1 MTRFLSLFLFLSA
14 ALSLSAQHVR
24 SVAGFPAAEPGY
36 SLGVSACY
44 AGQIGDYLV
53 VAGGCNFPEAGKPK
67 KYYAGVYAARMDR
80 ATLQWRLVGFLPEAA
95 AYGATVTC
103 GDSLLFLGGN
113 NTDHAL
119 AAVYSVRLN
128 SVGTD
133 VLINRLADLPA
144 TADNMA
150 VALVGNDIFVV
161 GGNQNG
167 KPSADVLRY
176 KLGANSVNQCSNTI
190 AQCSNSVNQ
199 CSNTIAQCSNSVNQC
214 SNRIAQCSN
223 SVNQGANS
231 TSSADLRIPGAP
243 RVQPVAAAYNDK
255 LYVWGGFYA
264 DGEQSKVHTDGYVY
278 DVNAKEW
285 GALSAPCSA
294 DGEEMTLSG
303 GIAWADGDHLYAT
316 GGVNRTIF
324 LDAISGRYECV
335 KKDDY
340 LKQPIDWY
348 KFSGNLYVFDAVAGQ
363 WLTTTFANQALARAG
378 AQAVP
383 TTLGVYYIGGELKPA
398 LRTPQIVLVEN

>member
-1 MTRFLSLFLFLSA
+1 MNRFLSLFLFLSA

-24 SVAGFPAAEPGY
+24 SVVGFPAAEPGY

-95 AYGATVTC
+95 AYGATVAS
-103 GDSLLFLGGN
+103 GDSLLFIGGN

-128 SVGTD
+128 SAGTD

-150 VALVGNDIFVV
+150 VALVGNDVFVV

-176 KLGANSVNQCSNTI
+176 KLGA
-190 AQCSNSVNQ
+190 
-199 CSNTIAQCSNSVNQC
+199 
-214 SNRIAQCSN
+214 
-223 SVNQGANS
+223 S
-231 TSSADLRIPGAP
+231 TVSSANLRIPGAP

-285 GALSAPCSA
+285 GALSAPHSV

-363 WLTTTFANQALARAG
+363 WLTTTFANQTLARAG

-383 TTLGVYYIGGELKPA
+383 TQLGVYYIGGELKPA
-398 LRTPQIVLVEN
+398 LRTPQIVIIEN

>member
-1 MTRFLSLFLFLSA
+1 MTRLLSLFLFLSA

-176 KLGANSVNQCSNTI
+176 KLGA
-190 AQCSNSVNQ
+190 
-199 CSNTIAQCSNSVNQC
+199 
-214 SNRIAQCSN
+214 
-223 SVNQGANS
+223 S
-231 TSSADLRIPGAP
+231 TVSSADLRIPGAP

-294 DGEEMTLSG
+294 NGEEMTLSG

-363 WLTTTFANQALARAG
+363 WLTTTFVNQALARAG

-383 TTLGVYYIGGELKPA
+383 TPLGVYYIGGELKPA
-398 LRTPQIVLVEN
+398 LRTPQIVIIEN

>member
-1 MTRFLSLFLFLSA
+1 MNKLLSLFLFLSA
-14 ALSLSAQHVR
+14 ALPLSAQHVR

-36 SLGVSACY
+36 SLGVSAFY

-67 KYYAGVYAARMDR
+67 KYYAGVYAARIDR
-80 ATLQWRLVGFLPEAA
+80 ATLQWRLVGFLPEPA
-95 AYGATVTC
+95 AYGATIAS
-103 GDSLLFLGGN
+103 GDSLLFIGGN
-113 NTDHAL
+113 NTEHAL

-133 VLINRLADLPA
+133 VLINRLTDLPA

-150 VALVGNDIFVV
+150 VALAGNDVFVV
-161 GGNQNG
+161 GGNQDG

-176 KLGANSVNQCSNTI
+176 KLGANSVNQAT
-190 AQCSNSVNQ
+190 
-199 CSNTIAQCSNSVNQC
+199 
-214 SNRIAQCSN
+214 
-223 SVNQGANS
+223 NS
-231 TSSADLRIPGAP
+231 TSAVNLRIPGAP

-378 AQAVP
+378 AQVVP

-398 LRTPQIVLVEN
+398 LRTPQIVIVEK

>member
-1 MTRFLSLFLFLSA
+1 MNRFLSLFLFLSA

-24 SVAGFPAAEPGY
+24 SVVGFPAAEPGY

-95 AYGATVTC
+95 AYGATVAC

-113 NTDHAL
+113 NTDHDL

-128 SVGTD
+128 SAGTD
-133 VLINRLADLPA
+133 VSINRLADLPA

-150 VALVGNDIFVV
+150 VALAGNDVFVV

-176 KLGANSVNQCSNTI
+176 KLGA
-190 AQCSNSVNQ
+190 
-199 CSNTIAQCSNSVNQC
+199 
-214 SNRIAQCSN
+214 
-223 SVNQGANS
+223 S
-231 TSSADLRIPGAP
+231 TVSSANLRIPGAP

-278 DVNAKEW
+278 DVNTKEW
-285 GALSAPCSA
+285 GALSAPRSV

-303 GIAWADGDHLYAT
+303 GIAWADGEHLYAT

-363 WLTTTFANQALARAG
+363 WLTTTFANQTLARAG

-383 TTLGVYYIGGELKPA
+383 TPLGVYYIGGELKPA
-398 LRTPQIVLVEN
+398 LRTPQIVIIEN

>member
-1 MTRFLSLFLFLSA
+1 MNRFLSLFLFLSA

-80 ATLQWRLVGFLPEAA
+80 ATLQWRLVGFLPEPA
-95 AYGATVTC
+95 AYGATIAS
-103 GDSLLFLGGN
+103 GDSLLFIGGN

-150 VALVGNDIFVV
+150 VALVGNDVFVV

-176 KLGANSVNQCSNTI
+176 KLGA
-190 AQCSNSVNQ
+190 
-199 CSNTIAQCSNSVNQC
+199 
-214 SNRIAQCSN
+214 
-223 SVNQGANS
+223 S
-231 TSSADLRIPGAP
+231 TVSSANLRIPGAP

-278 DVNAKEW
+278 DVNTKEW
-285 GALSAPCSA
+285 GALSAPRSV

-363 WLTTTFANQALARAG
+363 WLTTTFANQTLARAG

-383 TTLGVYYIGGELKPA
+383 TQLGVYYIGGELKPA
-398 LRTPQIVLVEN
+398 LRTPQIVIIEN

>member
-1 MTRFLSLFLFLSA
+1 MNRLLSLFLFLST

-176 KLGANSVNQCSNTI
+176 KLGA
-190 AQCSNSVNQ
+190 
-199 CSNTIAQCSNSVNQC
+199 
-214 SNRIAQCSN
+214 
-223 SVNQGANS
+223 S
-231 TSSADLRIPGAP
+231 TVSSADLRIPGAP

-294 DGEEMTLSG
+294 NGEEMTLSG

-363 WLTTTFANQALARAG
+363 WLTTTFVNQALARAG

-383 TTLGVYYIGGELKPA
+383 TPLGVYYIGGELKPA
-398 LRTPQIVLVEN
+398 LRTPQIVIIEN

>member
-1 MTRFLSLFLFLSA
+1 MNRFLSLFLFLSA
-14 ALSLSAQHVR
+14 ALPLSAQHVR

-36 SLGVSACY
+36 SLGVSACF

-67 KYYAGVYAARMDR
+67 KYYAGVYAARIDR

-95 AYGATVTC
+95 AYGATVAS
-103 GDSLLFLGGN
+103 GDSLLFIGGN
-113 NTDHAL
+113 NTEHAL

-128 SVGTD
+128 SAGTD
-133 VLINRLADLPA
+133 VSINRLADLPA
-144 TADNMA
+144 TVDNMA
-150 VALVGNDIFVV
+150 VALAGNDVFVV

-167 KPSADVLRY
+167 KPSNAVLRY
-176 KLGANSVNQCSNTI
+176 ELG
-190 AQCSNSVNQ
+190 SNSVNQ
-199 CSNTIAQCSNSVNQC
+199 ASKTIAQG
-214 SNRIAQCSN
+214 SN

-285 GALSAPCSA
+285 GALAAPRSA

-303 GIAWADGDHLYAT
+303 GIAWADGNRLYAT

-363 WLTTTFANQALARAG
+363 WLTTTFANQTLARAG

-383 TTLGVYYIGGELKPA
+383 TQLGVYYIGGELKPA
-398 LRTPQIVLVEN
+398 LRTPEIVIIEN

>member
-1 MTRFLSLFLFLSA
+1 MHPLNFITIMTRLLSLFLFLSA

-53 VAGGCNFPEAGKPK
+53 IAGGCNFPEAGKPK

-95 AYGATVTC
+95 AYGATVAS
-103 GDSLLFLGGN
+103 GDSLLFIGGN
-113 NTDHAL
+113 NTNHAL

-128 SVGTD
+128 SAGTD
-133 VLINRLADLPA
+133 VSINRLADLPA

-150 VALVGNDIFVV
+150 VALVGNDVFVV

-176 KLGANSVNQCSNTI
+176 KLGANSVTQG
-190 AQCSNSVNQ
+190 
-199 CSNTIAQCSNSVNQC
+199 
-214 SNRIAQCSN
+214 SN
-223 SVNQGANS
+223 SVNQGATS

-243 RVQPVAAAYNDK
+243 RMQPVAAAYNDK

-278 DVNAKEW
+278 DISSKEW
-285 GALSAPCSA
+285 GALDAPRSA

-363 WLTTTFANQALARAG
+363 WLTTTFANQTLARAG

-383 TTLGVYYIGGELKPA
+383 TPLGVYYIGGELKPA
-398 LRTPQIVLVEN
+398 LRTPQIVIIEN

>member
-1 MTRFLSLFLFLSA
+1 MNRLLSLFLFLSA

-67 KYYAGVYAARMDR
+67 KYYAGVYAARLDR

-176 KLGANSVNQCSNTI
+176 KLGA
-190 AQCSNSVNQ
+190 
-199 CSNTIAQCSNSVNQC
+199 
-214 SNRIAQCSN
+214 
-223 SVNQGANS
+223 S
-231 TSSADLRIPGAP
+231 TVSSANLRIPGAP

-294 DGEEMTLSG
+294 NGEEMTLSG

-363 WLTTTFANQALARAG
+363 WLTTTFVNQALARAG

-383 TTLGVYYIGGELKPA
+383 TPLGVYYIGGELKPA
-398 LRTPQIVLVEN
+398 LRTPQIVIIEN

>member
-14 ALSLSAQHVR
+14 ALPLSAQHVR

-95 AYGATVTC
+95 AYGATVAC
-103 GDSLLFLGGN
+103 GDSLLFIGGN

-128 SVGTD
+128 SAATD
-133 VLINRLADLPA
+133 VSINRLADLPA

-150 VALVGNDIFVV
+150 VALVGNDVFVV
-161 GGNQNG
+161 GGNQDG

-176 KLGANSVNQCSNTI
+176 KLGANSVNQVT
-190 AQCSNSVNQ
+190 
-199 CSNTIAQCSNSVNQC
+199 
-214 SNRIAQCSN
+214 
-223 SVNQGANS
+223 NS

-285 GALSAPCSA
+285 GVLPAPRSV

-363 WLTTTFANQALARAG
+363 WLTTTFANLALARAG

-383 TTLGVYYIGGELKPA
+383 TPLGVYYIGGELKPA
-398 LRTPQIVLVEN
+398 LRTPQIVIIEN

>member
-1 MTRFLSLFLFLSA
+1 MNRFLSLFLFLSA
-14 ALSLSAQHVR
+14 ALPLSAQHVR

-53 VAGGCNFPEAGKPK
+53 VAGGCNFPEAVKPK

-95 AYGATVTC
+95 AYGATVAS
-103 GDSLLFLGGN
+103 GDSLLFIGGN
-113 NTDHAL
+113 NTEHAL

-128 SVGTD
+128 SAGTD
-133 VLINRLADLPA
+133 VSINRLADLPA

-150 VALVGNDIFVV
+150 VALAGNDVFVV

-167 KPSADVLRY
+167 EPSNAVLRY
-176 KLGANSVNQCSNTI
+176 KLG
-190 AQCSNSVNQ
+190 SNSVAQ
-199 CSNTIAQCSNSVNQC
+199 GSNTV
-214 SNRIAQCSN
+214 
-223 SVNQGANS
+223 
-231 TSSADLRIPGAP
+231 SSAELRIPGAP
-243 RVQPVAAAYNDK
+243 RVQPVAVAYNNR

-285 GALSAPCSA
+285 GVLSAPRSA

-303 GIAWADGDHLYAT
+303 GIAWADGAHLYAT

-335 KKDDY
+335 EKNDY
-340 LKQPIDWY
+340 LKQSIDWY

-363 WLTTTFANQALARAG
+363 WLTTTFANKALARAG
-378 AQAVP
+378 AQVVP

-398 LRTPQIVLVEN
+398 LRTPQIVLVEK

>member
-1 MTRFLSLFLFLSA
+1 MNRFLSLFLFLSA
-14 ALSLSAQHVR
+14 ALPLSAQHVR

-53 VAGGCNFPEAGKPK
+53 MAGGCNFPEAGKPK
-67 KYYAGVYAARMDR
+67 KYYAGVYAARIDR
-80 ATLQWRLVGFLPEAA
+80 AALQWRLVGFLPEAA
-95 AYGATVTC
+95 AYGATVAC
-103 GDSLLFLGGN
+103 GDSLLFIGGN
-113 NTDHAL
+113 NTEHAL

-128 SVGTD
+128 STGTD

-150 VALVGNDIFVV
+150 VALAGNDVFVV

-167 KPSADVLRY
+167 KPSNAVLRY
-176 KLGANSVNQCSNTI
+176 QLGANSVAQGLNTI
-190 AQCSNSVNQ
+190 AQGSNLVNQ
-199 CSNTIAQCSNSVNQC
+199 AT
-214 SNRIAQCSN
+214 
-223 SVNQGANS
+223 NS
-231 TSSADLRIPGAP
+231 TSYVDLRIPGAP

-285 GALSAPCSA
+285 GALSAPRSA

-303 GIAWADGDHLYAT
+303 GIAWADGNRLYAT

-335 KKDDY
+335 EKDDY

-363 WLTTTFANQALARAG
+363 WLTTTFANRALARAG
-378 AQAVP
+378 AQVVP

-398 LRTPQIVLVEN
+398 LRTSEIVIIEN

>member
-1 MTRFLSLFLFLSA
+1 MNRLLSLFLFLSA
-14 ALSLSAQHVR
+14 ALPLSAQCVR

-53 VAGGCNFPEAGKPK
+53 VAGGCNFPEAGKSK

-95 AYGATVTC
+95 AYGATVAC

-113 NTDHAL
+113 NTNHAL

-128 SVGTD
+128 SAGTD

-150 VALVGNDIFVV
+150 VALVGNDVFVV

-176 KLGANSVNQCSNTI
+176 KLGA
-190 AQCSNSVNQ
+190 
-199 CSNTIAQCSNSVNQC
+199 
-214 SNRIAQCSN
+214 
-223 SVNQGANS
+223 S
-231 TSSADLRIPGAP
+231 TVSSANLRIPGAP

-285 GALSAPCSA
+285 GALSAPRSA

-383 TTLGVYYIGGELKPA
+383 TTFGVYYIGGELKPE
-398 LRTPQIVLVEN
+398 LRTPQIVIIEN

>member
-1 MTRFLSLFLFLSA
+1 MNRFLSLFLFLSA
-14 ALSLSAQHVR
+14 ALPLSAQHVR

-67 KYYAGVYAARMDR
+67 KYYAGVYAARIDR

-95 AYGATVTC
+95 AYGATVAS
-103 GDSLLFLGGN
+103 GDSLLFIGGN
-113 NTDHAL
+113 NTEHAL

-128 SVGTD
+128 SAGTD
-133 VLINRLADLPA
+133 VSINRLADMPA

-150 VALVGNDIFVV
+150 VALAGNDIFVV

-167 KPSADVLRY
+167 KPSNAVLRY
-176 KLGANSVNQCSNTI
+176 KLGANSVNQAT
-190 AQCSNSVNQ
+190 
-199 CSNTIAQCSNSVNQC
+199 
-214 SNRIAQCSN
+214 
-223 SVNQGANS
+223 NS
-231 TSSADLRIPGAP
+231 TSAVDLRIPGAP
-243 RVQPVAAAYNDK
+243 RVQPVAAVYNNR

-264 DGEQSKVHTDGYVY
+264 DGEQSKVHIDGYVY
-278 DVNAKEW
+278 DIRTKEW
-285 GALSAPCSA
+285 GVLSAPRSV

-303 GIAWADGDHLYAT
+303 GIAWADGAHLYAT

-378 AQAVP
+378 AQVVP

-398 LRTPQIVLVEN
+398 LRTPQIVIIGK

>member
-1 MTRFLSLFLFLSA
+1 MTRFLSLFLFLST
-14 ALSLSAQHVR
+14 ALPLSAQHVR

-44 AGQIGDYLV
+44 AGLIGDYLV

-67 KYYAGVYAARMDR
+67 KYYAGVYTARIDR
-80 ATLQWRLVGFLPEAA
+80 ATLQWRLVGFLPEPA
-95 AYGATVTC
+95 AYGATIAS
-103 GDSLLFLGGN
+103 GDSLLFIGGN
-113 NTDHAL
+113 NNEHAL

-128 SVGTD
+128 SAGTD
-133 VLINRLADLPA
+133 VSINRLADLPA

-150 VALVGNDIFVV
+150 VALAGNDVFVV

-167 KPSADVLRY
+167 KPSNAVLRY
-176 KLGANSVNQCSNTI
+176 KLG
-190 AQCSNSVNQ
+190 SNSVNQ
-199 CSNTIAQCSNSVNQC
+199 AT
-214 SNRIAQCSN
+214 
-223 SVNQGANS
+223 NS
-231 TSSADLRIPGAP
+231 TSSADLRIPGLP

-285 GALSAPCSA
+285 GALSAPHSV

-340 LKQPIDWY
+340 LKQSIDWY

-378 AQAVP
+378 AQVVP

-398 LRTPQIVLVEN
+398 LRTPEIVIIEN

>member
-1 MTRFLSLFLFLSA
+1 MNRFLSLFLFLSA
-14 ALSLSAQHVR
+14 ALPLSAQHVR

-80 ATLQWRLVGFLPEAA
+80 AALQWRLVGFLPEAA
-95 AYGATVTC
+95 AYGATVAS
-103 GDSLLFLGGN
+103 GDSLLFIGGN
-113 NTDHAL
+113 NTEHAL

-128 SVGTD
+128 STGTD
-133 VLINRLADLPA
+133 VSINRLADLPA

-150 VALVGNDIFVV
+150 VALAGNDIFVV

-176 KLGANSVNQCSNTI
+176 QLG
-190 AQCSNSVNQ
+190 SNSVNQ
-199 CSNTIAQCSNSVNQC
+199 AT
-214 SNRIAQCSN
+214 
-223 SVNQGANS
+223 NS
-231 TSSADLRIPGAP
+231 TSYVDLRIPGAP
-243 RVQPVAAAYNDK
+243 RVQPIAAAYNNR

-278 DVNAKEW
+278 DVNVKEW
-285 GALSAPCSA
+285 GALSAPRSA

-303 GIAWADGDHLYAT
+303 GIAWADGNRLYAT

-378 AQAVP
+378 AQVVP

-398 LRTPQIVLVEN
+398 LRTPQIVIIEN

>member
-1 MTRFLSLFLFLSA
+1 MNRFLSLFLFLSA

-95 AYGATVTC
+95 AYGATVAC

-113 NTDHAL
+113 NNEHAL

-128 SVGTD
+128 SAGTD
-133 VLINRLADLPA
+133 VSINRLADLPA

-150 VALVGNDIFVV
+150 VALVGNDVFVV

-176 KLGANSVNQCSNTI
+176 KLGA
-190 AQCSNSVNQ
+190 
-199 CSNTIAQCSNSVNQC
+199 
-214 SNRIAQCSN
+214 
-223 SVNQGANS
+223 S
-231 TSSADLRIPGAP
+231 TVSSANLRIPGAP

-398 LRTPQIVLVEN
+398 LRTPQIVIVEK

>member
-1 MTRFLSLFLFLSA
+1 MNKLLSLFLFLSA
-14 ALSLSAQHVR
+14 ALPLSAQHVR

-53 VAGGCNFPEAGKPK
+53 VAGGCNFPEVGKPK
-67 KYYAGVYAARMDR
+67 KYYAGVYAARIDR

-95 AYGATVTC
+95 AYGATVAS
-103 GDSLLFLGGN
+103 GDSLLFIGGN
-113 NTDHAL
+113 NTEHAL

-128 SVGTD
+128 SAGTD
-133 VLINRLADLPA
+133 VSINRLADLPA

-150 VALVGNDIFVV
+150 VALAENDVFVV

-167 KPSADVLRY
+167 KPSNAVLRY
-176 KLGANSVNQCSNTI
+176 KLGLNSVNQAT
-190 AQCSNSVNQ
+190 
-199 CSNTIAQCSNSVNQC
+199 
-214 SNRIAQCSN
+214 
-223 SVNQGANS
+223 NS
-231 TSSADLRIPGAP
+231 TSAVDFRIPGAP

-285 GALSAPCSA
+285 GALAAPHSA

-303 GIAWADGDHLYAT
+303 GIAWADGNRLYAT

-378 AQAVP
+378 AQVVP

-398 LRTPQIVLVEN
+398 LRTPEIVIIEN

>member
-1 MTRFLSLFLFLSA
+1 MNRFLSLFLFLSA
-14 ALSLSAQHVR
+14 ALPLSAQHVR

-80 ATLQWRLVGFLPEAA
+80 AALQWRLVGFLPEAA
-95 AYGATVTC
+95 AYGATVAC

-128 SVGTD
+128 SAGTD
-133 VLINRLADLPA
+133 VSINRLADLPA

-150 VALVGNDIFVV
+150 VALAGNDIFVV

-167 KPSADVLRY
+167 KPSNAVLRY
-176 KLGANSVNQCSNTI
+176 KLGANSVNQGSNTI
-190 AQCSNSVNQ
+190 VRGLNSVNQ
-199 CSNTIAQCSNSVNQC
+199 ATNSA
-214 SNRIAQCSN
+214 S
-223 SVNQGANS
+223 SV
-231 TSSADLRIPGAP
+231 DIRIPGAP
-243 RVQPVAAAYNDK
+243 RVQPVAAAYNNR

-285 GALSAPCSA
+285 GALAAPRSA

-303 GIAWADGDHLYAT
+303 GIAWADGNHLYAT

-335 KKDDY
+335 EKNDY

-378 AQAVP
+378 AQVVP
-383 TTLGVYYIGGELKPA
+383 TALGVYYIGGELKPA
-398 LRTPQIVLVEN
+398 LRTPQIVIIGK

>member
-1 MTRFLSLFLFLSA
+1 MNRLLSLFLFLFA
-14 ALSLSAQHVR
+14 TLSLSAQRVH
-24 SVAGFPAAEPGY
+24 SVVGFPSAEPGY

-53 VAGGCNFPEAGKPK
+53 MAGGCNFPEAGKPK
-67 KYYAGVYAARMDR
+67 KYYAGVYAARIDR
-80 ATLQWRLVGFLPEAA
+80 EALQWHLVGFLPEPA
-95 AYGATVTC
+95 AYGATVAS
-103 GDSLLFLGGN
+103 GDSLLFIGGN
-113 NTDHAL
+113 NNDHSL
-119 AAVYSVRLN
+119 ASVYSVRLN
-128 SVGTD
+128 AAGTGIA
-133 VLINRLADLPA
+133 LNRLADLSA

-150 VALVGNDIFVV
+150 VALAGTDVFVV

-167 KPSADVLRY
+167 KPSANVLRY
-176 KLGANSVNQCSNTI
+176 QLDSNVTD
-190 AQCSNSVNQ
+190 
-199 CSNTIAQCSNSVNQC
+199 
-214 SNRIAQCSN
+214 
-223 SVNQGANS
+223 QGANS
-231 TSSADLRIPGAP
+231 IAQASNNTAFVTLRIPGAP

-255 LYVWGGFYA
+255 VYVWGGFYA

-278 DVNAKEW
+278 DICTKEW
-285 GALSAPCSA
+285 GVLSAPRSV

-303 GIAWADGDHLYAT
+303 GIAWVDGNRLYAT

-363 WLTTTFANQALARAG
+363 WLTTTFANQTLARAG

-383 TTLGVYYIGGELKPA
+383 TRLGVYYIGGELKPA

>member
-113 NTDHAL
+113 NTDHTL

-176 KLGANSVNQCSNTI
+176 KLGA
-190 AQCSNSVNQ
+190 
-199 CSNTIAQCSNSVNQC
+199 
-214 SNRIAQCSN
+214 
-223 SVNQGANS
+223 S
-231 TSSADLRIPGAP
+231 TVSSANLRIPGAP

-383 TTLGVYYIGGELKPA
+383 TPLGVYYIGGELKPA
-398 LRTPQIVLVEN
+398 LRTPQIVIIEN

>member
-14 ALSLSAQHVR
+14 ALSLSGQHVR
-24 SVAGFPAAEPGY
+24 SVVGFPAAEPGY

-95 AYGATVTC
+95 AYGATIAS
-103 GDSLLFLGGN
+103 GDSLLFIGGN
-113 NTDHAL
+113 NNEHAL

-128 SVGTD
+128 SAGTD
-133 VLINRLADLPA
+133 VSINRLTDLPA

-150 VALVGNDIFVV
+150 VALAGNDVFVV

-167 KPSADVLRY
+167 KPSNAVLRY
-176 KLGANSVNQCSNTI
+176 KLGANSVNQGSNSV
-190 AQCSNSVNQ
+190 AQGSNSVNQ
-199 CSNTIAQCSNSVNQC
+199 CSNTIAQGL
-214 SNRIAQCSN
+214 N

-231 TSSADLRIPGAP
+231 TSSANLRIPGAP

-285 GALSAPCSA
+285 GTLSAPHSV

-303 GIAWADGDHLYAT
+303 GIAWADGNRLYAT

-383 TTLGVYYIGGELKPA
+383 TKLGAYYIGGELKPA

>member
-1 MTRFLSLFLFLSA
+1 MNRFLSLFLFLSA
-14 ALSLSAQHVR
+14 ALPLSAQHVR

-67 KYYAGVYAARMDR
+67 KYYAGVYAARIDR

-95 AYGATVTC
+95 AYGATVAS
-103 GDSLLFLGGN
+103 GDSLLFIGGN
-113 NTDHAL
+113 NTEHVL

-128 SVGTD
+128 SAGTD
-133 VLINRLADLPA
+133 VSINQLADLPA

-150 VALVGNDIFVV
+150 VALAGNDIFVV

-167 KPSADVLRY
+167 KPSNAVLRY
-176 KLGANSVNQCSNTI
+176 KLGANSVNQAT
-190 AQCSNSVNQ
+190 
-199 CSNTIAQCSNSVNQC
+199 
-214 SNRIAQCSN
+214 
-223 SVNQGANS
+223 NS
-231 TSSADLRIPGAP
+231 TSAVDLRIPGAP
-243 RVQPVAAAYNDK
+243 RVQPVAAAYNNK

-278 DVNAKEW
+278 DVNTKEW
-285 GALSAPCSA
+285 GALAAPRSA
-294 DGEEMTLSG
+294 DGDEMTLSG
-303 GIAWADGDHLYAT
+303 GIAWADGNRLYAT

-335 KKDDY
+335 EKNDY

-363 WLTTTFANQALARAG
+363 WLTTTFANKALARAG
-378 AQAVP
+378 AQVVP

-398 LRTPQIVLVEN
+398 LRTPEIVIIEN

>member
-1 MTRFLSLFLFLSA
+1 MDRFLSLFLFLSA

-53 VAGGCNFPEAGKPK
+53 IAGGCNFPEAGKPK

-95 AYGATVTC
+95 AYGATVAC

-128 SVGTD
+128 SAGTD

-150 VALVGNDIFVV
+150 VALVGNDVFVV

-176 KLGANSVNQCSNTI
+176 KLGA
-190 AQCSNSVNQ
+190 
-199 CSNTIAQCSNSVNQC
+199 
-214 SNRIAQCSN
+214 
-223 SVNQGANS
+223 S
-231 TSSADLRIPGAP
+231 TVSSANLRIPGAP
-243 RVQPVAAAYNDK
+243 RVQPVAAAYNNR

-285 GALSAPCSA
+285 GALTAPRSA

-363 WLTTTFANQALARAG
+363 WLTTTFANQTLARAG

-383 TTLGVYYIGGELKPA
+383 TQLGVYYIGGELKPA
-398 LRTPQIVLVEN
+398 LRTPQIVIIEN

>member
-1 MTRFLSLFLFLSA
+1 MTRFLSLSLFLST

-67 KYYAGVYAARMDR
+67 KYYAGVYAARLDR

-103 GDSLLFLGGN
+103 GDTLLFLGGN

-176 KLGANSVNQCSNTI
+176 KLGA
-190 AQCSNSVNQ
+190 
-199 CSNTIAQCSNSVNQC
+199 
-214 SNRIAQCSN
+214 
-223 SVNQGANS
+223 S
-231 TSSADLRIPGAP
+231 TVSSADLRIPGAP

-383 TTLGVYYIGGELKPA
+383 TPLGVYYIGGELKPA
-398 LRTPQIVLVEN
+398 LRTPQIVIIEN

>member
-1 MTRFLSLFLFLSA
+1 MNRFLSLFLFLSA
-14 ALSLSAQHVR
+14 ALPLSAQHVR

-67 KYYAGVYAARMDR
+67 KYYAGVYAARIDR
-80 ATLQWRLVGFLPEAA
+80 STLQWRLVGFLPEAA
-95 AYGATVTC
+95 AYGATVAS
-103 GDSLLFLGGN
+103 GDSLLFIGGN
-113 NTDHAL
+113 NTNHAL

-128 SVGTD
+128 SAGTD
-133 VLINRLADLPA
+133 VSINRLADLPA

-150 VALVGNDIFVV
+150 VALVGNDVFVV

-167 KPSADVLRY
+167 KPSNAVMRY
-176 KLGANSVNQCSNTI
+176 QLG
-190 AQCSNSVNQ
+190 SNSVAQ
-199 CSNTIAQCSNSVNQC
+199 GSNTV
-214 SNRIAQCSN
+214 
-223 SVNQGANS
+223 
-231 TSSADLRIPGAP
+231 SSAELRIPGAP
-243 RVQPVAAAYNDK
+243 RVQPVAAAYNNR

-285 GALSAPCSA
+285 GALSAPRSA

-303 GIAWADGDHLYAT
+303 GIAWADGDRLYAT

-335 KKDDY
+335 EKNDY

-363 WLTTTFANQALARAG
+363 WLTTTFANKALARAG
-378 AQAVP
+378 AQVVP

-398 LRTPQIVLVEN
+398 LRTPQIVLVEK

>member
-1 MTRFLSLFLFLSA
+1 MTRFLSLFLFLST

-44 AGQIGDYLV
+44 AGQIGDYIV

-67 KYYAGVYAARMDR
+67 RYYAGVYAARIDR

-95 AYGATVTC
+95 AYGATVAS
-103 GDSLLFLGGN
+103 GDSLLFIGGN
-113 NTDHAL
+113 NTEHAL

-128 SVGTD
+128 SAGTD
-133 VLINRLADLPA
+133 VSINRLADLPA

-150 VALVGNDIFVV
+150 VALAGNDVFVV

-167 KPSADVLRY
+167 KPSNAVLRY
-176 KLGANSVNQCSNTI
+176 KLGANSVNQAT
-190 AQCSNSVNQ
+190 
-199 CSNTIAQCSNSVNQC
+199 
-214 SNRIAQCSN
+214 
-223 SVNQGANS
+223 NS
-231 TSSADLRIPGAP
+231 TSAVDLRIPGAP

-285 GALSAPCSA
+285 GALSAPRSA

-303 GIAWADGDHLYAT
+303 GIAWADGARLYAT

-335 KKDDY
+335 EKDDY

-363 WLTTTFANQALARAG
+363 WLTTTFANKALARAG
-378 AQAVP
+378 AQVVP

-398 LRTPQIVLVEN
+398 LRTPEIVIIEN

>member
-14 ALSLSAQHVR
+14 VLPLSAQHVR

-95 AYGATVTC
+95 AYGATVAS

-128 SVGTD
+128 SAGTD

-176 KLGANSVNQCSNTI
+176 KLGA
-190 AQCSNSVNQ
+190 
-199 CSNTIAQCSNSVNQC
+199 
-214 SNRIAQCSN
+214 
-223 SVNQGANS
+223 S
-231 TSSADLRIPGAP
+231 TVSSADLRIPGAP

-285 GALSAPCSA
+285 GALAAPRSV

-383 TTLGVYYIGGELKPA
+383 TTFGVYYIGGELKPA
-398 LRTPQIVLVEN
+398 LRTPQIVIIENFIQLRIESLFS